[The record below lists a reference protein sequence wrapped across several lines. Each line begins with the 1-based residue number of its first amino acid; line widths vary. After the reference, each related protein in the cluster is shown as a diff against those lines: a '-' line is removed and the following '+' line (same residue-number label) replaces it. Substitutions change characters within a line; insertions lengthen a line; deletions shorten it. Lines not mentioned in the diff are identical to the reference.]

1 MPEPCFFPSPQPVTL
16 GEVAELVGADLPRP
30 VDLYRQISGVAPLDR
45 AGPGDATFFDN
56 TRYLPAL
63 GASRAAACF
72 TRARLAAQVPAHIAV
87 LVVADPHRA
96 LALLSR
102 KLHPEALKPASVFG
116 TAGVAPGAIVHPT
129 ARLEPGVTVDPGAVV
144 GADVEI
150 GTGTCVAANAVVG
163 QSVRVGRDC
172 WIGPGASVTHALLG
186 NRVIVHGGVR
196 VGQDGFGYVMGPRGH
211 LKVPQL
217 GRVIIQD
224 DVEIGA
230 NSTIDRGAGGDT
242 VIGEGTKIDNLVQ
255 IAHNVTIGRN
265 CVIVAQVG
273 ISGSATLG
281 DFVVIGGQAGVIGH
295 VNIGDGAQIA
305 ATSSVK
311 DDVPPGARWGGAP
324 AKPVRAWFREVTL
337 LAKLAAQG
345 EGDRPAGKDEGGET

>member
-1 MPEPCFFPSPQPVTL
+1 MPEPRFFPRSKSLAL
-16 GEVAELVGADLPRP
+16 GEVVTLVGAETPRP
-30 VDLYRQISGVAPLDR
+30 LDPARPIFGVAALDR
-45 AGPGDATFFDN
+45 ARPDDVTFFDN
-56 TRYLPAL
+56 PKYRPAL
-63 GASRAAACF
+63 EGSRAAACF
-72 TRARLAAQVPAHIAV
+72 VRAKLAGQVPGHLAP

-96 LALLSR
+96 LATLSR
-102 KLHPEALKPASVFG
+102 ALFPEALKPGSAFG
-116 TAGVAPGAIVHPT
+116 AVGVAPGAMVHPS
-129 ARLEPGVTVDPGAVV
+129 ARLEPGVTVDPGAVI

-150 GTGTCVAANAVVG
+150 GSGTCIAANAVIG
-163 QSVRVGRDC
+163 QGVRIGRDC
-172 WIGPGASVTHALLG
+172 AIGPGASVLYALIG

-196 VGQDGFGYVMGPRGH
+196 IGQDGFGYVMGPRGH
-211 LKVPQL
+211 LKIPQL

-230 NSTIDRGAGGDT
+230 NSTVDRGAGGDT

-281 DFVVIGGQAGVIGH
+281 DFVVLGGKAGVIGH
-295 VNIGDGAQIA
+295 VAIGDGAQIA

-324 AKPVRAWFREVTL
+324 AKPVRLWFREMTMV
-337 LAKLAAQG
+337 AKLAAQG
-345 EGDRPAGKDEGGET
+345 SDQPASKEERGTE